1 MEEKKNLRKELRR
14 IEDVVDTIEK
24 KLHNTAGIIELMR
37 LGMERLYQ
45 EDDLYE
51 ISAMSVL
58 EEYLLSM
65 KHTEITKI
73 QNILTE
79 IKEHL

>member
-65 KHTEITKI
+65 KHTKI